1 MTKENSGMTTFLM
14 KWIAVL
20 TMITDHVGRMFFPD
34 VHIFNIIGRIAFPR
48 FAFLLVEG
56 FVHTGNLKKYMLRM
70 LIFACISEIPYDLA
84 MQETW
89 LEFSRQNTI
98 WTLTLGL
105 LMLALCRKYQ
115 YSVWAVAGIAV
126 VCCAAAALLRFDY
139 GAGGIVLILILYFL
153 RDRQWLKYLA
163 MLGLSVLWFGG
174 TEIAAMISIIFM
186 LAYNGKHGKNM
197 KYMFYWF
204 YPVHLAVLF
213 FIKILI

>member
-1 MTKENSGMTTFLM
+1 MKKENSGMTTFLM

-34 VHIFNIIGRIAFPR
+34 VHIFNIIGRIAFPL

-105 LMLALCRKYQ
+105 MMLALCRKYQ

>member
-34 VHIFNIIGRIAFPR
+34 VHIFNIIGRIAFPL

-70 LIFACISEIPYDLA
+70 FIFACISEIPYDLA

>member
-34 VHIFNIIGRIAFPR
+34 IHIFNIIGRIAFPL

-163 MLGLSVLWFGG
+163 MLGLFVLWFGG

>member
-34 VHIFNIIGRIAFPR
+34 VHIFNIIGRIAFPL

-70 LIFACISEIPYDLA
+70 FIFACISEIPYDLA

-204 YPVHLAVLF
+204 YPVHLVVLF

>member
-1 MTKENSGMTTFLM
+1 MTIENSGMKTFLM

-34 VHIFNIIGRIAFPR
+34 VHIFNIIGRIAFPL

-70 LIFACISEIPYDLA
+70 FIFACISEIPYDLA

>member
-34 VHIFNIIGRIAFPR
+34 VHIFNIIGRIAFPL

-126 VCCAAAALLRFDY
+126 VCAAAALLRFDY

>member
-34 VHIFNIIGRIAFPR
+34 VHIFNIIGRIAFPL

-56 FVHTGNLKKYMLRM
+56 FVHTENLKKYMLRM

>member
-34 VHIFNIIGRIAFPR
+34 VHIFNIIGRIAFPL

-70 LIFACISEIPYDLA
+70 FIFACISEIPYDLA

-105 LMLALCRKYQ
+105 LMLARCRKYK

-126 VCCAAAALLRFDY
+126 VSCAAAALLRFDY

>member
-34 VHIFNIIGRIAFPR
+34 VHIFNIIGRIAFPL

-56 FVHTGNLKKYMLRM
+56 FVHTGNLKKYILRM

-153 RDRQWLKYLA
+153 RDRQWLKYLS
-163 MLGLSVLWFGG
+163 MLGLSV
-174 TEIAAMISIIFM
+174 
-186 LAYNGKHGKNM
+186 
-197 KYMFYWF
+197 
-204 YPVHLAVLF
+204 
-213 FIKILI
+213 

>member
-34 VHIFNIIGRIAFPR
+34 VHIFNIIGRIAFPL
-48 FAFLLVEG
+48 FAFLLIEG

-126 VCCAAAALLRFDY
+126 VCCAVAALLRFDY

>member
-34 VHIFNIIGRIAFPR
+34 VHIFNIIGRIAFPL
-48 FAFLLVEG
+48 FACLLVEG

-70 LIFACISEIPYDLA
+70 FIFACISEIPYDLA

-105 LMLALCRKYQ
+105 LMLALCRKYK

>member
-34 VHIFNIIGRIAFPR
+34 VHIFNIIGRIAFPL
-48 FAFLLVEG
+48 FAILLVEG

>member
-34 VHIFNIIGRIAFPR
+34 VHIFNIIGRIAFPL
-48 FAFLLVEG
+48 FAFLLIEG

>member
-34 VHIFNIIGRIAFPR
+34 VHIFNIIGRIAFPL
-48 FAFLLVEG
+48 FTFLLVEG

-70 LIFACISEIPYDLA
+70 LIFACISEIPYDLT

>member
-34 VHIFNIIGRIAFPR
+34 VHIFNIIGRIAFPL

-105 LMLALCRKYQ
+105 MMLALCRKYQ

>member
-34 VHIFNIIGRIAFPR
+34 VHIFNIIGRIAFPL

-70 LIFACISEIPYDLA
+70 FIFACISEIPYDLA

-105 LMLALCRKYQ
+105 LMLALCRKCK

>member
-34 VHIFNIIGRIAFPR
+34 VHIFNIIGRIAFPL

>member
-34 VHIFNIIGRIAFPR
+34 VHIFNIIGRIAFPL

-70 LIFACISEIPYDLA
+70 FIFACISEIPYDLA

-105 LMLALCRKYQ
+105 LMLALCRKYK
-115 YSVWAVAGIAV
+115 YSVWAVAGITV
-126 VCCAAAALLRFDY
+126 VCCVAAALLRFDY

-153 RDRQWLKYLA
+153 RNRQWLKYLA

>member
-34 VHIFNIIGRIAFPR
+34 VHIFNIIGRIAFPL

-70 LIFACISEIPYDLA
+70 FIFACISEIPYDLA

-204 YPVHLAVLF
+204 YPVYLAVLF

>member
-34 VHIFNIIGRIAFPR
+34 VHIFNIIGRIAFPL

-56 FVHTGNLKKYMLRM
+56 FVHTGNLKKYMFRM

-105 LMLALCRKYQ
+105 LMLALSRKYQ

>member
-20 TMITDHVGRMFFPD
+20 TMITDHIGRMFFPD
-34 VHIFNIIGRIAFPR
+34 VHIFNIIGRIAFPL

-70 LIFACISEIPYDLA
+70 FIFACISEIPYDLA

-126 VCCAAAALLRFDY
+126 VCCAAAALLQFDY

-163 MLGLSVLWFGG
+163 MLGLFVLWFGG

-186 LAYNGKHGKNM
+186 LAYNGKHGKTM

-204 YPVHLAVLF
+204 YPVHLAILF

>member
-1 MTKENSGMTTFLM
+1 MTKANSGMTTFLM

-34 VHIFNIIGRIAFPR
+34 VHIFNIIGRIAFPL

>member
-34 VHIFNIIGRIAFPR
+34 VHIFNIIGRIAFPL
-48 FAFLLVEG
+48 FAFLLIEG

-163 MLGLSVLWFGG
+163 MLGLSVLWCGG

>member
-34 VHIFNIIGRIAFPR
+34 VHIFNIIGRIAFPL

-70 LIFACISEIPYDLA
+70 FIFACISEIPYDLA

-213 FIKILI
+213 FVKILI

>member
-34 VHIFNIIGRIAFPR
+34 VHIFNIIGRIAFPL

-56 FVHTGNLKKYMLRM
+56 FVHL
-70 LIFACISEIPYDLA
+70 YDLA

-105 LMLALCRKYQ
+105 LMLALCRKYK

>member
-34 VHIFNIIGRIAFPR
+34 VHIFNIIGRIAFPL

-153 RDRQWLKYLA
+153 RDRQWMKYLA

>member
-1 MTKENSGMTTFLM
+1 MTKENSGLTTFLM

-34 VHIFNIIGRIAFPR
+34 VHIFNIIGRIAFPL
-48 FAFLLVEG
+48 FAFLLIEG

>member
-34 VHIFNIIGRIAFPR
+34 VHIFNIIGRIAFPL

-56 FVHTGNLKKYMLRM
+56 FVHTGNLKKYMLR
-70 LIFACISEIPYDLA
+70 LFIFACISEIPYDLA

>member
-34 VHIFNIIGRIAFPR
+34 VHIFNIIGRIAFPL

-105 LMLALCRKYQ
+105 LMLALCRKCQ

>member
-34 VHIFNIIGRIAFPR
+34 VHIFNIIGRIAFPL
-48 FAFLLVEG
+48 FAFLLIEG

-153 RDRQWLKYLA
+153 RNRQWLKYLA